1 MGRQLTVARDLLVG
15 SIRDFGLLKDV
26 VEGMVATIRFTV
38 TMPEPDLADAG
49 SIRDFGLLKDVVED
63 MVATIRFTVTM
74 PDLDLADAGSA
85 QPDANDGRAFADP
98 SKAA

>member
-1 MGRQLTVARDLLVG
+1 MKQITAQAEEFKRQAEQFAAMGRQLTVARDLLVG

-49 SIRDFGLLKDVVED
+49 S
-63 MVATIRFTVTM
+63 
-74 PDLDLADAGSA
+74 A